1 MILLL
6 GATGYIGQ
14 AFAAELRR
22 RQHLFIPLTRKAV
35 DYTDFN
41 ILFDYVRQSKPDFL
55 VNAAGFTGSPNIDI
69 CETARAETLQG
80 NAVFP
85 QMVARVCLMTNT
97 PWAHIS
103 SGCIYSGAKVLENGM
118 LHIERDLNQQRLQQ
132 LFANHPERFY
142 GFTELD
148 DPNFSFHS
156 PPCSFYSGTK
166 ALAEESLRAFSQC
179 YIWRLRV
186 PFDEFDHPRNYLSKI
201 QNYPKVYD
209 NINSLS
215 HRGDFVRACL
225 DLWEQRAPLGTY
237 NVTNPGAVTTRY
249 VVDRIKSTLKVD
261 RRFHFWKDDTEFYRH
276 AVKALRSN
284 CILDVSKLLNA
295 GVKMRPIQ
303 EALDDALRRW
313 QPATESIRT
322 PAASNEP
329 IEVDFTQGATRYAEA
344 R

>member
-22 RQHLFIPLTRKAV
+22 RQNLFIPLTRKAL

-41 ILFDYVRQSKPDFL
+41 ILFDYVRQSKPEFL
-55 VNAAGFTGSPNIDI
+55 INAAGYTGNPNVDA
-69 CETARAETLQG
+69 CETARAETFLG

-97 PWAHIS
+97 PWGHVS
-103 SGCIYSGAKVLENGM
+103 SGCIYSGAKVLEKGRP
-118 LHIERDLNQQRLQQ
+118 HIERDLTQPHLHQ
-132 LFANHPERFY
+132 LFATHPENFY

-148 DPNFSFHS
+148 EPNFSFHS
-156 PPCSFYSGTK
+156 TPCNFYSGTK
-166 ALAEESLRAFSQC
+166 ALAEESLRALGQC
-179 YIWRLRV
+179 YLWRLRI

-201 QNYPKVYD
+201 QNYAKVYD

-237 NVTNPGAVTTRY
+237 NITNQGAVTARY
-249 VVDRIKSTLKVD
+249 VVDQIKGTLKPD
-261 RRFHFWKDDTEFYRH
+261 RRFHFWKDDTDFYRH
-276 AVKALRSN
+276 AAKAPRSN
-284 CILDVSKLLNA
+284 CILDVSKLLNT
-295 GVKMRPIQ
+295 GVKIRPVE
-303 EALDDALRRW
+303 EAIGDALKRW
-313 QPATESIRT
+313 QASSESLR
-322 PAASNEP
+322 AAGASNDL
-329 IEVDFTQGATRYAEA
+329 IEVDFSQGSGRYVEA
-344 R
+344 Q